1 MSSLSTPYVED
12 RRGGLPRTL
21 VWLALAAAIGVVLFT
36 VLGRFNSEYAYLA
49 AYGVLQYV
57 VLATGWNILGGYAG
71 YVNFGAAG
79 FYALG
84 VYGSVF
90 LYKLFPDLPV
100 PVMVLVAAGV
110 GALFGLGMGYL
121 TLRLRGVFFS
131 IGTLALS
138 VILHTVIVNWEFVGG
153 ARGAYII
160 RPEEAPVLGSYAAY
174 LCLLMFVLAVIAVAI
189 ARTVQ
194 HSWLGRGLAAIRD
207 DETAAECSGVAS
219 LKLKLAATSLSGA
232 VLAMAG
238 APFPFFITYVD
249 PATAFSLTVA
259 VNTIAM
265 PVIGGMATWIGPV
278 VGAVLIGSLQQ
289 LATVTISSSANL
301 LIVGLLLVVFT
312 SIAPFGIMGL
322 LSRRRRN
329 VR

>member
-1 MSSLSTPYVED
+1 M
-12 RRGGLPRTL
+12 
-21 VWLALAAAIGVVLFT
+21 
-36 VLGRFNSEYAYLA
+36 
-49 AYGVLQYV
+49 
-57 VLATGWNILGGYAG
+57 
-71 YVNFGAAG
+71 NFGAAG